1 MVMEIVLCIIIEN
14 KLLMMMMIKFSPL
27 IIWTTSGIIIKDN
40 KEPRVLFAK
49 LGGGG
54 RGGHTGGKPGL
65 YVAYVHE
72 GTTILQ
78 HDDPDLLIVSKT

>member
-1 MVMEIVLCIIIEN
+1 MLIS
-14 KLLMMMMIKFSPL
+14 IKFSPL

-54 RGGHTGGKPGL
+54 GGHTGGKPGL
-65 YVAYVHE
+65 YVVHE

-78 HDDPDLLIVSKT
+78 HDYNMMILTS

>member
-1 MVMEIVLCIIIEN
+1 MPRILSMLIS
-14 KLLMMMMIKFSPL
+14 IKFSPL
-27 IIWTTSGIIIKDN
+27 IIRTTSGIIIKDN

-49 LGGGG
+49 LGGGGG

-78 HDDPDLLIVSKT
+78 NDAPDLLIVSKT